1 MKIQEAKEMSWTK
14 REMLENKI
22 RFHIR
27 YSNAGVTRSQ
37 IKESE
42 PSRRA

>member
-1 MKIQEAKEMSWTK
+1 MKVQEAKEMSWTE
-14 REMLENKI
+14 REMLEKQI

-27 YSNAGVTRSQ
+27 QSNAGVTRSQ
-37 IKESE
+37 IKEFE